1 MLLTVITILNNL
13 SFISLRV
20 ITNKLNTICVI
31 DRLAVLM
38 QIHES
43 IHYYFITRAGKLLTK
58 KNVESADGR
67 H

>member
-38 QIHES
+38 QIRES
-43 IHYYFITRAGKLLTK
+43 IHYYFITRPGKLLTK
-58 KNVESADGR
+58 KNVESAAAC